1 MTSALYLVAGVAVL
15 LAALLPSA
23 LSRLPLSPPM
33 VLLAAGMGLGLL
45 PIGEGDFI
53 DPITHRAVVEQ
64 VTQFAVL
71 LALMG
76 VGLALDRPL
85 RLRPRRFRDWLRWS
99 ATWRLLFVAMPLTI
113 GAVWLLG
120 WWGLGLAPAV
130 ALLLGAVLA
139 PTDPVLASDV
149 QVGGPDVS
157 PDVDPNRGPGD
168 DLPSDERHEV
178 RFALTS
184 EAGLNDGLAFPFVY
198 AAIFL
203 ATKGAPDTWIWTW
216 FAWDLVGKMV
226 VGFLT
231 GAVVGWLLAAL
242 AFRAR
247 RQSLRLAEQGEPL
260 LALAALALSFG
271 AAELVG
277 GYGFVAVFCCGMAIR
292 NAERSHDYN
301 EALHGVVER
310 LERLFT
316 LLVLL
321 CLGMAMTRGLLD
333 DLDWRGVLI
342 GVALVLVVRPLT
354 GILSLVPFSR
364 RGHGMKPRERLVT
377 AFFGVRGVGSL
388 FYLAYAAGQ
397 TGFPDLPWLWATVAF
412 TIALSVVV
420 HGTLSKPAM
429 DWLEHGEEPQASRPG
444 ASAT

>member
-1 MTSALYLVAGVAVL
+1 VTTGLYLVAGFAVL

-23 LSRLPLSPPM
+23 LDRFPVSPPM

-45 PIGEGDFI
+45 PMGGEEFL
-53 DPITHRAVVEQ
+53 DPVVHRDVVEQ

-85 RLRPRRFRDWLRWS
+85 RLRPGRWRDWMRWS
-99 ATWRLLFVAMPLTI
+99 ATWRLLLVAMPLTI

-130 ALLLGAVLA
+130 ALVLGAALA

-157 PDVDPNRGPGD
+157 PDVDPDLGPGD
-168 DLPSDERHEV
+168 ELPSDERHEV

-203 ATKGAPDTWIWTW
+203 ATKGALENWVWTW
-216 FAWDLVGKMV
+216 FAWELVGKV
-226 VGFLT
+226 VLGFLT
-231 GAVVGWLLAAL
+231 GAAVGWLLAAL

-277 GYGFVAVFCCGMAIR
+277 GYGFIAVFCCGMAIR

-301 EALHGVVER
+301 EALHGVIER

-321 CLGMAMTRGLLD
+321 ALGMAMTRGLLD
-333 DLDWRGVLI
+333 ELDWRGVLV
-342 GVALVLVVRPLT
+342 GVGLVLVIRPVT
-354 GILSLVPFSR
+354 GALSLMPFTR
-364 RGHGMKPRERLVT
+364 RGHGMNPRERLVT

-388 FYLAYAAGQ
+388 FYLAYAAGHAE
-397 TGFPDLPWLWATVAF
+397 FDDLRWLWATVAF

-420 HGTLSKPAM
+420 HGVLARPAM
-429 DWLEHGEEPQASRPG
+429 DWLEDHQRS
-444 ASAT
+444 

>member
-1 MTSALYLVAGVAVL
+1 VTSGLYLVAGFAVL
-15 LAALLPSA
+15 LTALLPSA
-23 LSRLPLSPPM
+23 LNRFPVSPPM
-33 VLLAAGMGLGLL
+33 VLLALGMGLGLL
-45 PIGEGDFI
+45 PVGSDQML
-53 DPITHRAVVEQ
+53 DPVAHREAVEH
-64 VTQFAVL
+64 VTLFAVL

-85 RLRPRRFRDWLRWS
+85 RLRPGRWRDWLRWS
-99 ATWRLLFVAMPLTI
+99 ATWRLLLVAMPLTI

-130 ALLLGAVLA
+130 AMLLGAALA

-157 PDVDPNRGPGD
+157 PDVDPNLGPGD
-168 DLPSDERHEV
+168 ELPSDERHEV

-184 EAGLNDGLAFPFVY
+184 EAGLNDGLAFPFIY

-203 ATKGAPDTWIWTW
+203 ATKGAPDQWIWSW
-216 FAWDLVGKMV
+216 FAWDLVGKTV
-226 VGFLT
+226 IGFLT
-231 GAVVGWLLAAL
+231 GAAVGWLLAAL

-247 RQSLRLAEQGEPL
+247 KRSLRLAEQGEPL
-260 LALAALALSFG
+260 LALAALAMSFG
-271 AAELVG
+271 AAELIG

-321 CLGMAMTRGLLD
+321 TLGAAMTRGLLD
-333 DLDWRGVLI
+333 GLDWRSVLVGVT
-342 GVALVLVVRPLT
+342 LVLVIRPVA
-354 GILSLVPFSR
+354 GVLSLMPFARS
-364 RGHGMKPRERLVT
+364 GHGMNRRERLVT
-377 AFFGVRGVGSL
+377 AFFGVRGVGTL
-388 FYLAYAAGQ
+388 FYLAYAAGHAE
-397 TGFPDLPWLWATVAF
+397 FDHLRWLWATVAF

-420 HGTLSKPAM
+420 HGVLAKPAM
-429 DWLEHGEEPQASRPG
+429 DWLEDHQRS
-444 ASAT
+444 

>member
-1 MTSALYLVAGVAVL
+1 VTTGLYLVGGFAVL
-15 LAALLPSA
+15 LAALLPSV
-23 LSRLPLSPPM
+23 LSRWPVSPPM

-45 PIGEGDFI
+45 PMGGDELL
-53 DPITHRAVVEQ
+53 DPVVHRDVVEQ

-85 RLRPRRFRDWLRWS
+85 RLRPGRWRDWLRWS
-99 ATWRLLFVAMPLTI
+99 ATWRLLLAAMPLTI

-120 WWGLGLAPAV
+120 WWGLGLTPAV
-130 ALLLGAVLA
+130 ALLLGAALA

-149 QVGGPDVS
+149 QVGGPDVT
-157 PDVDPNRGPGD
+157 PDVDPDLGPGD
-168 DLPSDERHEV
+168 ELPSDERHEV

-203 ATKGAPDTWIWTW
+203 ATKGAADGWIWSW
-216 FAWDLVGKMV
+216 FAWELVGKVV

-231 GAVVGWLLAAL
+231 GAAVGWLLAAL

-260 LALAALALSFG
+260 LALAALALAFG

-277 GYGFVAVFCCGMAIR
+277 GYGFIAVFCCGMAIR

-321 CLGMAMTRGLLD
+321 ALGMAMTRGLLD
-333 DLDWRGVLI
+333 ELDWRGVL
-342 GVALVLVVRPLT
+342 VAVGLVLVVRPVS
-354 GILSLVPFSR
+354 GVVSLMPFAR
-364 RGHGMKPRERLVT
+364 RGHGMNPRERLVT

-388 FYLAYAAGQ
+388 FYLAYAAGHAE
-397 TGFPDLPWLWATVAF
+397 FEDLRWLWATVAF
-412 TIALSVVV
+412 TVALSVVV
-420 HGTLSKPAM
+420 HGVLSRPAM
-429 DWLEHGEEPQASRPG
+429 DWLEREDA
-444 ASAT
+444 